1 MGGGT
6 QLPHLK
12 AFCGFL
18 TKVSRSRGRINTYPD
33 HTKQALQRQQ
43 IPRVGFQLGQV
54 LPVKEATM
62 NLRPCPWKGGKS
74 AAYLGICH
82 LEAEEVVRGG
92 RWNGGEGGWCPGVT
106 PTSCGVNQT
115 ACKQESQASE

>member
-1 MGGGT
+1 MGGGA

-12 AFCGFL
+12 ASCGFL

-62 NLRPCPWKGGKS
+62 NLRPGPWKGGKS

-92 RWNGGEGGWCPGVT
+92 RWNGGDGGVVPRRYTHQLRC
-106 PTSCGVNQT
+106 
-115 ACKQESQASE
+115 